1 MQIIFLYIQPVS
13 HNSTHF
19 AKSTALKLLVSQ
31 LFDLFK
37 RLIPIRKWPRIITII
52 DNHLHSPGYVNTV
65 QRYFVIRAFMRKY
78 LDETNISFQKDA
90 LREATV
96 HDNPCK
102 GREIF
107 MYCDIDR
114 CLKPGVHT
122 RDYACLWP
130 DWTVANKSGRDSS
143 AFIAPTEPCTLSRQD
158 PDQATLSRQPLC
170 LLSVIYMHHLV
181 FRYASGI
188 TAVVIGW
195 YLKTGNSRRIGW
207 NKSRLGRNSVVSDVW
222 PSFGPRWPKSGRNR

>member
-122 RDYACLWP
+122 RDYACL
-130 DWTVANKSGRDSS
+130 
-143 AFIAPTEPCTLSRQD
+143 
-158 PDQATLSRQPLC
+158 
-170 LLSVIYMHHLV
+170 
-181 FRYASGI
+181 
-188 TAVVIGW
+188 
-195 YLKTGNSRRIGW
+195 
-207 NKSRLGRNSVVSDVW
+207 
-222 PSFGPRWPKSGRNR
+222 